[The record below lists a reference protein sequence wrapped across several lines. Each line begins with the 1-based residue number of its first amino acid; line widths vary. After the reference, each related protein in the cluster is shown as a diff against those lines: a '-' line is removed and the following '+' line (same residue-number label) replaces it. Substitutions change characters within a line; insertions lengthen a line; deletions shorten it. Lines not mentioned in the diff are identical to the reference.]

1 MRFVPLVVLK
11 SGAVAV
17 LLAGC
22 AAQPGGT
29 PMAPATGPMS
39 FFVTSAGSGKGADLG
54 GLAGADAQCQKLAT
68 TAGAGSRTWRA
79 YLSNTAIAAT
89 APAQPTPAVHARDR
103 IGNGPW
109 FNAKG
114 AMVARDVAHLH
125 NGNNLTKATAL
136 DEKGALVNGRGD
148 TPNTHDILTGSRPDG
163 TSFGG
168 PGNFTCGNWTQS
180 GEGSAIIGHHD
191 RTGLVTD
198 PWALSW
204 NSSHATVGCSQE
216 ALVRTGGAGLFYC
229 FAAN

>member
-1 MRFVPLVVLK
+1 MRLPALVALK
-11 SGAVAV
+11 SAAVAV
-17 LLAGC
+17 VLAGC
-22 AAQPGGT
+22 ATPPGGA
-29 PMAPATGPMS
+29 PMAPASGPMS
-39 FFVTSAGSGKGADLG
+39 FFVTSVGSGKGADLG
-54 GLAGADAQCQKLAT
+54 GLAGADAHCQKLAIA
-68 TAGAGSRTWRA
+68 AGAGSRTWRA
-79 YLSNTAIAAT
+79 YLSNTAVAAT

-103 IGNGPW
+103 IGNRPW

-114 AMVARDVAHLH
+114 VMVARDVAHLH

-136 DEKGALVNGRGD
+136 DEKGALVNGSGD
-148 TPNTHDILTGSRPDG
+148 TPTTHDILTGSRPDG
-163 TSFGG
+163 TAFGG

-191 RTGLVTD
+191 RRGLVPD

-229 FAAN
+229 FATN

>member
-1 MRFVPLVVLK
+1 MRLPTLVALK
-11 SGAVAV
+11 STAVAV
-17 LLAGC
+17 VLAGC
-22 AAQPGGT
+22 AAPPGGA
-29 PMAPATGPMS
+29 PMATATGPMS

-136 DEKGALVNGRGD
+136 DEKGALVNGRSD
-148 TPNTHDILTGSRPDG
+148 TPTTHDILTGSRPDG

-229 FAAN
+229 FATN